1 MICLC
6 VFFVS
11 KAGKEM
17 IKNKHQNS
25 GEIRHTLDDLN
36 AQWEELY
43 ERSADKG
50 QKLRDA
56 MQQKMLNRAL
66 EDAQVLRYFLLNL
79 PRMGVQIQ
87 FRD

>member
-1 MICLC
+1 
-6 VFFVS
+6 
-11 KAGKEM
+11 M

-25 GEIRHTLDDLN
+25 GEIKHTLDDLN

-66 EDAQVLRYFLLNL
+66 EDAQVLRYFLINL
-79 PRMGVQIQ
+79 ARMGVQIQ